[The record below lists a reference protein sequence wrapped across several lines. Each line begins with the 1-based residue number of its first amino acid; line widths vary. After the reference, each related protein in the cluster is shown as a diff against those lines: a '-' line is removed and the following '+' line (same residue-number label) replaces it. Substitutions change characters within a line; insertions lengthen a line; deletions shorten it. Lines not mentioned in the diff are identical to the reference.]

1 MEKIFLQ
8 SQMKCNITESFSIR
22 NNKRYVIIFIF
33 PVAFPVLIICSAKAK
48 IIHAHLILDRCII
61 K

>member
-1 MEKIFLQ
+1 MEKIFSQ

-22 NNKRYVIIFIF
+22 NNKRY
-33 PVAFPVLIICSAKAK
+33 SAKAK
-48 IIHAHLILDRCII
+48 IIHAHLILDRCI